1 MQCGDIAKGAKNETE
16 KIVSVIGASL
26 LMMSVMITAAGCRQ
40 SAGNDSEQPA
50 VAVVHVESVS
60 IDNAPTTVKNSGDE
74 FTLTVTVLPANATN
88 KAVTWES
95 SDQTVATVDGDGK
108 VTCLNGAGGTATITV
123 KTVDANKTATYMLT
137 VVGSI

>member
-1 MQCGDIAKGAKNETE
+1 MKQK

-26 LMMSVMITAAGCRQ
+26 LMMSVMITTAGCRQ

-108 VTCLNGAGGTATITV
+108 VTCLNGAGGSTTITV
-123 KTVDANKTATYMLT
+123 KTVDGNKTATCLLT
-137 VVGSI
+137 VNGSI